1 MFTYGSCIQKYKE
14 LDTIFAYK
22 RVLGKKEVFVAANF
36 GEKDVILDA
45 ETFQGNLLLSNMENS
60 VSFKDGKT
68 ILRAT
73 EAIVVEI

>member
-1 MFTYGSCIQKYKE
+1 M
-14 LDTIFAYK
+14 
-22 RVLGKKEVFVAANF
+22 
-36 GEKDVILDA
+36 ILDA